1 MKDFQEGVNLSGL
14 EYYSFRDYVRMFLR
28 RKWFLIITVFA
39 VALLTAVIAYF
50 IPNSYKATTVILVE
64 AQKVPEYYVNSTVTI
79 GVVDRLATLRQQILS
94 ESNLRNVID
103 DMGLYT
109 DLKKKEPPEELVKR
123 MQKDI
128 ILELAPTGHGEKAL
142 GAFSVSYL
150 NQNPV
155 VAANVTNK
163 LASLFIEENIK
174 DREQSVEGT
183 SDFLKKETEDAKKD
197 LDEKEAKITALKT
210 KNVGE
215 LPESEATQ
223 VQSLNTLQ
231 IELQGERE
239 ALNQAHQQKVYLESL
254 LGDNPSVVNLDSDQP
269 PEVVAME
276 TKLAQEQGELD
287 TMRKRYG
294 SGYPDVVKK
303 NAEIRDLQNQIADA
317 EKENASR
324 AKVKP
329 TPSKSHN
336 PVVESQLSRL
346 DDEIKQHTAKQHQIE
361 EQIVIHQTQLE
372 RIPLF
377 QQQISAVMRD
387 YQAAQDHYKYLQE
400 RQFSADM
407 ASDLE
412 TRQKGERFVVLDT
425 AQVPDQP
432 DTPNR
437 PLINGLGLVAGF
449 IVAFVGA
456 LALEILDPSV
466 KTEREVMSELQVPIF
481 GEIPWL
487 PTKAE
492 NRRKMRRNMAALA
505 STAMLATAYVFM
517 VLKTWR

>member
-1 MKDFQEGVNLSGL
+1 MTDFQESLSLSGL
-14 EYYSFRDYVRMFLR
+14 EYYTPRDYLNVFKR
-28 RKWFLIITVFA
+28 RKWFMIITVFA
-39 VALLTAVIAYF
+39 VALLTAIVAYF
-50 IPNSYKATTVILVE
+50 IPNSYKATTVILVDP
-64 AQKVPEYYVNSTVTI
+64 QKVPDYYVNSTVTI
-79 GVVDRLATLRQQILS
+79 SVVDRLATLRQQILS
-94 ESNLRNVID
+94 ETRLTQVIEE
-103 DMGLYT
+103 MGLYK
-109 DLKKKEPPEELVKR
+109 DLKKKEPQEELVKR

-128 ILELAPTGHGEKAL
+128 VVDIAPTGKGEKAL

-150 NQNPV
+150 NPSAV
-155 VAANVTNK
+155 VAAQVTNR

-183 SDFLKKETEDAKKD
+183 ADFLTKELEDAHKD
-197 LDEKEAKITALKT
+197 LEQKEAQITLLKT

-254 LGDNPSVVNLDSDQP
+254 LGDNPSVVNLDAGQS
-269 PEVVAME
+269 PEIVAMQ
-276 TKLAQEQGELD
+276 TQMAQEEGDLD
-287 TMRKRYG
+287 TLRKRYG
-294 SGYPDVVKK
+294 PNYPDVVKK
-303 NAEIRDLQNQIADA
+303 NAEIQDLKNRIADA
-317 EKENASR
+317 EKTSAGM

-329 TPSKSHN
+329 APSKSRN

-346 DDEIKQHTAKQHQIE
+346 DEEIQQHEKRQHDIEQQIN
-361 EQIVIHQTQLE
+361 VHQSELE

-387 YQAAQDHYKYLQE
+387 YQAAQDHYKYLLE
-400 RQFSADM
+400 RKFSADM

-412 TRQKGERFVVLDT
+412 TRQKGERFEVLDA
-425 AQVPDQP
+425 AQVPDKP
-432 DTPNR
+432 DTPDR
-437 PLINGLGLVAGF
+437 PLINGIGLVAGL

-456 LALEILDPSV
+456 LLLELLDSSV
-466 KTEREVMSELQVPIF
+466 KTEREVINELHVPIF

-487 PTKAE
+487 PTKVE
-492 NRRKMRRNMAALA
+492 SRRKLRRNMAALA
-505 STAMLATAYVFM
+505 STTVLAAVYAV
-517 VLKTWR
+517 VVILTWR